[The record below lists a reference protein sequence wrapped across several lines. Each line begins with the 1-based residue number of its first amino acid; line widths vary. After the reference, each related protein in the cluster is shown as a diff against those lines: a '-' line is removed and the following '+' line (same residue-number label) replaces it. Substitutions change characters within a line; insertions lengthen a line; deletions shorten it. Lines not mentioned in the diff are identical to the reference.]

1 MVIFKCYFSGELIA
15 LSEKK
20 FKKKYKKKQQRC
32 EHRIRKNKQ
41 IKSTVHDANKKMK
54 GTRTKHE
61 NKKHLQKSMAK
72 KEALYKQTALVKAA
86 NSIK

>member
-1 MVIFKCYFSGELIA
+1 MCQKT
-15 LSEKK
+15 K
-20 FKKKYKKKQQRC
+20 
-32 EHRIRKNKQ
+32 
-41 IKSTVHDANKKMK
+41 
-54 GTRTKHE
+54 TKHE